1 MTNKLRIH
9 QQNLRKSS
17 TATQDLLSNLEH
29 SNTDLI
35 LIQEPHT
42 NSNNKIMG
50 FPSSSSMYQANS
62 EIIPK
67 TAHGPFAE
75 YFCRMKISNN
85 PFCSCDNSSI
95 QNPSHLLL
103 NCSHYEPI
111 KESLSLN
118 HITNLNS
125 FVQTK
130 ENFKKFKK
138 LCQHIHDHL
147 RSIEASNNCSISN
160 HHPLSTSITTHP
172 QPPNC

>member
-67 TAHGPFAE
+67 TVRKLF
-75 YFCRMKISNN
+75 KT
-85 PFCSCDNSSI
+85 
-95 QNPSHLLL
+95 
-103 NCSHYEPI
+103 YENVPLI
-111 KESLSLN
+111 VSGDFN
-118 HITNLNS
+118 ARHTMWHNRITNKHGQL
-125 FVQTK
+125 V
-130 ENFKKFKK
+130 
-138 LCQHIHDHL
+138 
-147 RSIEASNNCSISN
+147 
-160 HHPLSTSITTHP
+160 
-172 QPPNC
+172 